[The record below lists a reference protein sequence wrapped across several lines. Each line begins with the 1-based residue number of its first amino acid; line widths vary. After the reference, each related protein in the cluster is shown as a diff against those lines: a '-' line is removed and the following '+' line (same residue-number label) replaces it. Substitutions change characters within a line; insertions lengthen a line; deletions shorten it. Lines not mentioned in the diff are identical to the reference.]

1 MFISKA
7 YAQATDAIDASM
19 TSLMSD
25 SSGIVA
31 AAPSAGEAF
40 IWNMGLVLVLVA
52 MFYLLLIRPQQKR
65 FKDHSAMLNALKK
78 GDKVI
83 TGGGLI
89 GKIEKLVSDE
99 EVIIDLGAGQKVH
112 ALRSTIQSKND
123 NADLMK
129 NVANDAKKPSAK
141 KSTTK
146 TSDSEKSVTQKSTA
160 KKSTAKKSASK
171 KTVKT

>member
-7 YAQATDAIDASM
+7 YAQAHDAIDASM
-19 TSLMSD
+19 TSLAAD
-25 SSGIVA
+25 TSSAIA
-31 AAPSAGEAF
+31 DTPSAGEAF

-65 FKDHSAMLNALKK
+65 FKEHSTMLGALKK

-89 GKIEKLVSDE
+89 GKVDKLVSDE
-99 EVIIDLGAGQKVH
+99 EVIIDLGGGQKVH

-123 NADLMK
+123 NAALMK
-129 NVANDAKKPSAK
+129 TAANDVKSSAK
-141 KSTTK
+141 KS
-146 TSDSEKSVTQKSTA
+146 S
-160 KKSTAKKSASK
+160 AKKSAAK
-171 KTVKT
+171 KATKK